1 MELFFKITLAVVFI
15 MLLWRMW
22 PVARHWMENGP
33 RGSSSDWKSFI
44 LVIAA
49 ITGFVILLVM
59 SVRQ

>member
-1 MELFFKITLAVVFI
+1 MELFLKIALAAVFV

-22 PVARHWMENGP
+22 PAAKHWMEHGP
-33 RGSSSDWKSFI
+33 KGSSSDWRSFI

-59 SVRQ
+59 SVRN